1 MANFQDV
8 LNGLTTINGKVATSL
23 TDMRKNIANFVGDG
37 FVELGDL
44 TYANGQISLSNAQVL
59 VKGARLNVTLSST
72 ISNNQSCYIR
82 VASDFTF
89 ALQVFSNISTTDGLL
104 TVTTPDFNSAY
115 TYIKVAEIY
124 NSALH
129 DCRSLLIKAN
139 SLANSLYHA
148 QIATS
153 SWILNQGLY
162 EFVITHNMGT
172 KHLYVSMVSTSD
184 NSSMVF
190 AYDILNDNQIKVY
203 SDTNIASEVCIISK
217 SNQYNVTNDF
227 IDDTNIATTKTL
239 SSNEIVKR
247 LNEIKNA
254 NSTFTN
260 IVSDN
265 LAVEDLNTVTKN
277 GYFYTSP
284 STLNLPTELTNNV
297 DKYCILLNIIEYDK
311 EGYQLLIPI
320 SGGWINSLFKRVIY
334 DQGNSRTEW
343 TYALDSSSW
352 SAELQ
357 TTNKTIIGAINEV
370 FQLGNNVKRNLV
382 DALVARG
389 VSCST
394 SDSFDSL
401 IDNVANMQTSPLD
414 ITSATSLP
422 STGKDKQICIV
433 TDNPVNNFI
442 VSSNFNDK
450 STDTSKITLYLGN
463 TASND
468 ATEGTLLS
476 IPSGNITTNYYF
488 AKACQGEARLASY
501 YWSNNKWNELTKRY
515 VYFLENKALSNVVYF
530 GGLYLVDD
538 GAVTINKDKGI
549 SFTSSYYDENTYI
562 FTSRNKINFNL
573 YSKIDIT
580 GFASNGDNFVSLGI
594 TDTQFNKCIIGYI
607 NESNNFKQYVNYQKF
622 GGGPATLTYNISSI
636 TGEGYLG
643 FQVQIPDYTTI
654 TITDIRLY

>member
-37 FVELGDL
+37 FVELGNL
-44 TYANGQISLSNAQVL
+44 TYSNGQISLSNAQVL

-89 ALQVFSNISTTDGLL
+89 ALQIFSNISTTDGLL

-148 QIATS
+148 QITTS
-153 SWILNQGLY
+153 SWTLNQGLY

-260 IVSDN
+260 IVSSN
-265 LAVEDLNTVTKN
+265 LAIADLNNVTKN

-320 SGGWINSLFKRVIY
+320 SGDWINTIFKRVIY
-334 DQGNSRTEW
+334 DQGNSRTDW
-343 TYALDSSSW
+343 TYALDSSGTN
-352 SAELQ
+352 ELQ

-370 FQLGNNVKRNLV
+370 FQRGNNVKRNLV
-382 DALVARG
+382 DALVAKG

-401 IDNVANMQTSPLD
+401 IDNVANMQTNPLD

-422 STGKDKQICIV
+422 STGKDKQICVV

-442 VSSNFNDK
+442 VSSNFNDN
-450 STDTSKITLYLGN
+450 STDTSKIMMYLGN
-463 TASND
+463 TISSD

-476 IPSGNITTNYYF
+476 IPSGNITINYYF

-501 YWSNNKWNELTKRY
+501 YWSNNQWNELTKRY
-515 VYFLENKALSNVVYF
+515 VYFVENKVLVNNSYF
-530 GGLYLVDD
+530 GGLYKGSEAAFISVGEGLKVYNVDYPYCL
-538 GAVTINKDKGI
+538 
-549 SFTSSYYDENTYI
+549 FTSV
-562 FTSRNKINFNL
+562 NKINFSL
-573 YSKIDIT
+573 YSKVDVTGYCENSSNKLTIGSSLSKFNTTTSSSEALSANFSSYTTSITFPKTLSTKTFDI
-580 GFASNGDNFVSLGI
+580 SH
-594 TDTQFNKCIIGYI
+594 
-607 NESNNFKQYVNYQKF
+607 
-622 GGGPATLTYNISSI
+622 I
-636 TGEGYLG
+636 TGEGFLG
-643 FQVQIPDYTTI
+643 FHAEIPNTYQYLY
-654 TITDIRLY
+654 ITDVRLY

>member
-44 TYANGQISLSNAQVL
+44 TYANGQIRLSNAQVL

-153 SWILNQGLY
+153 SWTLNQGLY

-260 IVSDN
+260 IVSNN
-265 LAVEDLNTVTKN
+265 LAVADLNNVTKN

-284 STLNLPTELTNNV
+284 STLNLPTELVNNV

-320 SGGWINSLFKRVIY
+320 SGEWINTIFKRVIY

-343 TYALDSSSW
+343 TYALDSGRW
-352 SAELQ
+352 ATLQ

-382 DALVARG
+382 DALVAKG

-401 IDNVANMQTSPLD
+401 INNVANMQTNPLD
-414 ITSATSLP
+414 ISSATSLP

-450 STDTSKITLYLGN
+450 SSDTSKIMLYLSN
-463 TASND
+463 TTSND
-468 ATEGTLLS
+468 ASEGTLLS
-476 IPSGNITTNYYF
+476 IPSGNTTINYYF

-501 YWSNNKWNELTKRY
+501 YWSNNKWNELTKKY
-515 VYFLENKALSNVVYF
+515 LYFLENKELTNNSYF
-530 GGLYLVDD
+530 GGIYTGSSLCYITPNGLF
-538 GAVTINKDKGI
+538 IDKNPE
-549 SFTSSYYDENTYI
+549 SVYCLFTTM
-562 FTSRNKINFNL
+562 NKINFSL
-573 YSKIDIT
+573 YSKMDVTAYASEYGSSTGVQLTVGMAISRFNTSTTSSSALSGNFSQYTDYIT
-580 GFASNGDNFVSLGI
+580 
-594 TDTQFNKCIIGYI
+594 
-607 NESNNFKQYVNYQKF
+607 YQTN
-622 GGGPATLTYNISSI
+622 PTTYTFNISSI

-643 FQVQIPDYTTI
+643 FHVYLPYYVTF

>member
-8 LNGLTTINGKVATSL
+8 LNGLTAINGKVATSL

-44 TYANGQISLSNAQVL
+44 TYSNGQISLSNAQVL
-59 VKGARLNVTLSST
+59 VKGARLNVTLSSS
-72 ISNNQSCYIR
+72 ISNNRSCYIR

-89 ALQVFSNISTTDGLL
+89 ALQIFSNISTTNGLL
-104 TVTTPDFNSAY
+104 TVTPPSFNSAY

-153 SWILNQGLY
+153 SWTLNQGLY

-190 AYDILNDNQIKVY
+190 AYDILSENQIKVY

-227 IDDTNIATTKTL
+227 IDDTNISTTKTL

-260 IVSDN
+260 IVSSD
-265 LAVEDLNTVTKN
+265 LAVADLNNVSSDLAVADLNNVTEN

-284 STLNLPTELTNNV
+284 STLNLPTELVDNV

-320 SGGWINSLFKRVIY
+320 SGNWINTIFKRVIY

-343 TYALDSSSW
+343 TYALDSSQTN
-352 SAELQ
+352 ELQ

-382 DALVARG
+382 DALVAKG

-401 IDNVANMQTSPLD
+401 IDSVANMQTNPLD
-414 ITSATSLP
+414 ISSATSLP
-422 STGKDKQICIV
+422 STGKDKQICVV

-450 STDTSKITLYLGN
+450 STDTSKIMIYLGN
-463 TASND
+463 TTSND

-476 IPSGNITTNYYF
+476 IPSGNMTINYYF
-488 AKACQGEARLASY
+488 AKVCQGEARLASY
-501 YWSNNKWNELTKRY
+501 YWSNNQWNELTK
-515 VYFLENKALSNVVYF
+515 
-530 GGLYLVDD
+530 
-538 GAVTINKDKGI
+538 
-549 SFTSSYYDENTYI
+549 
-562 FTSRNKINFNL
+562 
-573 YSKIDIT
+573 
-580 GFASNGDNFVSLGI
+580 
-594 TDTQFNKCIIGYI
+594 
-607 NESNNFKQYVNYQKF
+607 
-622 GGGPATLTYNISSI
+622 
-636 TGEGYLG
+636 
-643 FQVQIPDYTTI
+643 
-654 TITDIRLY
+654 